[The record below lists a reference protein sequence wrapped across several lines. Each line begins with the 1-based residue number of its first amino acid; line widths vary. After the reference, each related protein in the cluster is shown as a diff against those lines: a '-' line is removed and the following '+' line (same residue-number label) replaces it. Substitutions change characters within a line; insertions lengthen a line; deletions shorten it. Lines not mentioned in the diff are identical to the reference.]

1 MHAVFVM
8 LKVEPGHL
16 YQVADA
22 ITEMELFS
30 EMYSIVGD
38 YDLLVKIYLDDFE
51 ALGEVVTQRIHKV
64 PHIRETKTVITFDAY
79 DVPKPKGQSG

>member
-16 YQVADA
+16 YEVADA
-22 ITEMELFS
+22 IAEREIFS

-38 YDLLVKIYLDDFE
+38 YDLLVKIYVQDFE
-51 ALGEVVTQRIHKV
+51 ALGEVVTDTIHRI
-64 PHIRETKTVITFDAY
+64 PHIRETKTIPTFRAY
-79 DVPKPKGQSG
+79 KLPSGA

>member
-16 YQVADA
+16 YRVADA
-22 ITEMELFS
+22 VTELEIFS

-38 YDLLVKIYLDDFE
+38 YDLLLKIYVDDFE
-51 ALGEVVTQRIHKV
+51 ALGDLVTQQLHKV
-64 PHIRETKTVITFDAY
+64 PHIRETKTTLTFRAY
-79 DVPKPKGQSG
+79 ELPPVKDRA